1 MYHQTKTPLYVAF
14 FSEYNMNV
22 IQDGIISET
31 LDQTGKRISKQ
42 DARPLTIIMESVY
55 SVNAPN
61 PYGNI
66 QEQIKRMNK
75 ATIMECVKQTV
86 MGIASYSRYIN
97 DINSNPVPLG
107 NPSYISSVGNKIP
120 FNSKIGI

>member
-22 IQDGIISET
+22 IQEAIISKTYE
-31 LDQTGKRISKQ
+31 QTKQTISKQ

-55 SVNAPN
+55 SVNSAN

-66 QEQIKRMNK
+66 QQQIKFMNQRVVV
-75 ATIMECVKQTV
+75 ECVRQTT
-86 MGIASYSRYIN
+86 MGVSAYARYIN
-97 DINSNPVPLG
+97 DISTTPIPLG
-107 NPSYISSVGNKIP
+107 NPTFISSVGNKIP

>member
-22 IQDGIISET
+22 IQESIISKTYE
-31 LDQTGKRISKQ
+31 QTKQTISKQ

-55 SVNAPN
+55 SVNSAN

-66 QEQIKRMNK
+66 QQQIKLMNQRVVV
-75 ATIMECVKQTV
+75 ECVRQTT
-86 MGIASYSRYIN
+86 MGVSAYARYIN
-97 DINSNPVPLG
+97 DISTTPTPLG
-107 NPSYISSVGNKIP
+107 NPTFISSVGNKIP